1 MTQDLDYRSPDT
13 IHAPFGYSHIVSAPA
28 GRTIWISG
36 QIALEPDGTPAP
48 LEWEAQARLV
58 FANLA
63 RALEAA
69 GATFR
74 DIVKVTYFLVDI
86 AGLDV
91 VRRVRNEHFDPGRLP
106 ASTLIQ
112 VAGLARPD
120 LLLEIEAVVALPGR

>member
-1 MTQDLDYRSPDT
+1 MTQALEHRSPGT
-13 IHAPFGYSHIVSAPA
+13 LHAPFGYSHAVSAPA
-28 GRTIWISG
+28 GRTVWISG

-48 LEWEAQARLV
+48 LEWEAQTRLV

-69 GATFR
+69 GATFA
-74 DIVKVTYFLVDI
+74 DVVKLTYFLVDL
-86 AGLDV
+86 AGLPV
-91 VRRVRNEHFDPGRLP
+91 VRQVRDEHFDAERRP

-120 LLLEIEAVVALPGR
+120 LLLEIEAVAALPGR